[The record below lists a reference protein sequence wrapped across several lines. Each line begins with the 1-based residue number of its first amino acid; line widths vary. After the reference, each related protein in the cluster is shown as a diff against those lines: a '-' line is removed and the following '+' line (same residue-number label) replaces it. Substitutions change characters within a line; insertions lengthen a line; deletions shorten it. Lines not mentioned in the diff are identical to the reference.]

1 MVSVGGEQF
10 RVTRVVMAGLFAL
23 STAACSYGSLERALT
38 AGNTTEDAADSV
50 SGADLTARNP
60 TPILNQLRDGP
71 GIPGAIYSD
80 AGSGGAAAASEPR
93 APAAPGEEVSR
104 VGEGYD
110 INFQNADIGAV
121 AKVILGDLL
130 RLTYSVDPRVQGTLS
145 LSSGRPIARQDL
157 MPLFESAVKIVNANV
172 VREGGIYKVV
182 PIGEALGSG
191 EVDTQ
196 GRLTPGYGISVLPLR
211 FVSAQT
217 VLRAV
222 DSFAAK
228 PGQARVE
235 ASRNLLLVQG
245 TSAERQSAIDAALAL
260 DVDWMK
266 NQAVGIFPVR
276 NSSPDTI
283 INELRN
289 VFDAGRE
296 GAGAH
301 AVRFQPINR
310 LNAVLAVGQSPR
322 VIEQVRT
329 WVARLDRADYDTTTV
344 RVYKLRYGNAKQIA
358 AILRDVFTGSGGSSL
373 GNQDLSQ
380 LTPGT
385 SFTRQSSFGTSNQP
399 GGSGSST
406 TSTQTHQ
413 VNTPTFG
420 GGGAGDPQA
429 GAGRVG
435 EPADSRGGTRG
446 GSGATG
452 TDLAGLSTSTGGNSG
467 PAPLPNV
474 RITADVAN
482 NSLLIYASRDQYKLV
497 ERAIFELDKAP
508 VQVAIDVTIAEV
520 TLKNDLQYGVQYY
533 FKITDGG
540 RKGAISFSAGDALRP
555 VLGGGGASFILG
567 SNKDPRVVI
576 DALRS
581 VTDVKVLSAPA
592 LVVLDNQP
600 AVLQV
605 GDQVPVISGRAQAV
619 TGGADAPVVQSVE
632 RHDTGVIL
640 KVIPRVNANGVVNLD
655 VSQEVSAVVPG
666 TTASDLG
673 PTISQR
679 RVQSSVA
686 VASGQTVLLGGLISS
701 NQNNVR
707 ESIPIL
713 GDIKGPIGDL
723 FATNS
728 KKNDRTEL
736 IVFIRPQIIRDGL
749 DAQLV
754 AEELRSKLQN
764 IARGT
769 TVERQIDR
777 ARPSNT
783 IFRQQQ

>member
-1 MVSVGGEQF
+1 MFSVGGEQF
-10 RVTRVVMAGLFAL
+10 RVTRVVMAGFLAL

-60 TPILNQLRDGP
+60 APISNQLRDGP
-71 GIPGAIYSD
+71 GIPAAIYSD
-80 AGSGGAAAASEPR
+80 AGGGAAAAPGEPR
-93 APAAPGEEVSR
+93 PPSAPGEEVAR

-110 INFQNADIGAV
+110 INFQNADISAV

-157 MPLFESAVKIVNANV
+157 MPMFESAVKIVNANV
-172 VREGGIYKVV
+172 VRESGIYKVV

-191 EVDTQ
+191 EVDSQ

-235 ASRNLLLVQG
+235 PSRNLLLVQG

-266 NQAVGIFPVR
+266 NQAVGVFPVR

-358 AILRDVFTGSGGSSL
+358 AILRDVFTGSGGATV

-385 SFTRQSSFGTSNQP
+385 SFTRQSSFGTSNQQ
-399 GGSGSST
+399 SGTSAT
-406 TSTQTHQ
+406 TTQTQ
-413 VNTPTFG
+413 QINTPTFG
-420 GGGAGDPQA
+420 GGGGGDPQA

-435 EPADSRGGTRG
+435 EPAESRGGTRG
-446 GSGATG
+446 GAGGATG
-452 TDLAGLSTSTGGNSG
+452 TDLAGLSTSTGGNTG

-482 NSLLIYASRDQYKLV
+482 NALLIYASRDQYKLV

-520 TLKNDLQYGVQYY
+520 TLRNELQYGVQYF

-540 RKGAISFSAGDALRP
+540 RKGTISFSAGDALRP

-567 SNKDPRVVI
+567 SNKDPRIVI

-666 TTASDLG
+666 TTASELG

-701 NQNNVR
+701 NQNNTR

-723 FATNS
+723 FATNN
-728 KKNDRTEL
+728 KRNDRTEL

-754 AEELRSKLQN
+754 AEELRSKLQT

-769 TVERQIDR
+769 TTERQIDR

>member
-1 MVSVGGEQF
+1 MFSVGGEQL
-10 RVTRVVMAGLFAL
+10 RMTRVVMAALIAL

-60 TPILNQLRDGP
+60 APISNQLRDGP
-71 GIPGAIYSD
+71 GIPAAIYSD
-80 AGSGGAAAASEPR
+80 AGSRAAAAAGEPR
-93 APAAPGEEVSR
+93 PPSAPGEEVSR

-110 INFQNADIGAV
+110 INFQNADVSAV

-157 MPLFESAVKIVNANV
+157 MPMFESAVKIVNANV
-172 VREGGIYKVV
+172 VRESGIYKVV
-182 PIGEALGSG
+182 PIGEALGNG
-191 EVDTQ
+191 EVDSQ

-217 VLRAV
+217 VLRAI

-235 ASRNLLLVQG
+235 PSRNLLLVQG
-245 TSAERQSAIDAALAL
+245 SSAERQSAIDAALAL

-266 NQAVGIFPVR
+266 NQAVGVFPVR
-276 NSSPDTI
+276 NASPDTI

-296 GAGAH
+296 GAGQH

-329 WVARLDRADYDTTTV
+329 WVARLDRADYDNTTV

-358 AILRDVFTGSGGSSL
+358 AILRDVFTGSGAPSA

-385 SFTRQSSFGTSNQP
+385 SFTRQSSFGTSNQQ
-399 GGSGSST
+399 GGTST
-406 TSTQTHQ
+406 TSTQTQ
-413 VNTPTFG
+413 QINTPTFG

-452 TDLAGLSTSTGGNSG
+452 VDLAGLSTSTGGNAG

-508 VQVAIDVTIAEV
+508 VQVAIDVTVAEV

-533 FKITDGG
+533 FSISGNGD
-540 RKGAISFSAGDALRP
+540 RKGTIAFSAGDALKP
-555 VLGGGGASFILG
+555 VIGGPGAHFLLGT
-567 SNKDPRVVI
+567 NKNPRIVI

-605 GDQVPVISGRAQAV
+605 GDQVPVISGRAQDVSAP
-619 TGGADAPVVQSVE
+619 GAPVVQNVE

-655 VSQEVSAVVPG
+655 VSQEVSAVVPS
-666 TTASDLG
+666 TAASDLG

-701 NQNNVR
+701 NQNNTR
-707 ESIPIL
+707 DSIPIL

-723 FATNS
+723 FATTS

-754 AEELRSKLQN
+754 AEELRSKLQT

-769 TVERQIDR
+769 TVEKQIDR

>member
-1 MVSVGGEQF
+1 MFSVGGEQL
-10 RVTRVVMAGLFAL
+10 RMTRVVMAALIAL
-23 STAACSYGSLERALT
+23 SAAGCSSGSLERALS

-60 TPILNQLRDGP
+60 APISNQLRDGP
-71 GIPGAIYSD
+71 GVPAAIYSD
-80 AGSGGAAAASEPR
+80 AGSGGAAAAGEVRP
-93 APAAPGEEVSR
+93 PAAPGEEVSR
-104 VGEGYD
+104 VGNGYD
-110 INFQNADIGAV
+110 INFQNADISAV

-130 RLTYSVDPRVQGTLS
+130 RLTYSVDPRVQGTIS
-145 LSSGRPIARQDL
+145 LSSGRPVARQDL
-157 MPLFESAVKIVNANV
+157 MPMFESAVKIVNANL
-172 VREGGIYKVV
+172 VRESGIYKVV
-182 PIGEALGSG
+182 PIGEALGNG
-191 EVDTQ
+191 EVDSQ
-196 GRLTPGYGISVLPLR
+196 GRLTPGYGISVLPLK

-217 VLRAV
+217 VLRAI

-235 ASRNLLLVQG
+235 PSRNLLLVQG
-245 TSAERQSAIDAALAL
+245 SSAERQSAIDAALAL

-266 NQAVGIFPVR
+266 NQAVGVFPVR
-276 NSSPDTI
+276 NASPDTI
-283 INELRN
+283 ITELRN

-296 GAGAH
+296 GAGQH

-310 LNAVLAVGQSPR
+310 LNAVLAVGQSQR
-322 VIEQVRT
+322 VIEQVKT
-329 WVARLDRADYDTTTV
+329 WVARLDRADYDNTTV

-358 AILRDVFTGSGGSSL
+358 AILRDVFTGNSGATT

-385 SFTRQSSFGTSNQP
+385 SFTRQSSFGTSNQQ
-399 GGSGSST
+399 SGTST
-406 TSTQTHQ
+406 TSTQTQ
-413 VNTPTFG
+413 QINTPTFG

-446 GSGATG
+446 GGGATG
-452 TDLAGLSTSTGGNSG
+452 VDLAGLSTSTGGNAG

-508 VQVAIDVTIAEV
+508 VQVAIDVTVAEV
-520 TLKNDLQYGVQYY
+520 TLKNDLQYGVQY
-533 FKITDGG
+533 FFSVSGNGD
-540 RKGAISFSAGDALRP
+540 RKGTIAFGAGDALKP
-555 VLGGGGASFILG
+555 VIGGPGAHFLLGT
-567 SNKDPRVVI
+567 NKNPRIVI

-619 TGGADAPVVQSVE
+619 TGGADSPVVQSVE

-655 VSQEVSAVVPG
+655 VSQEVSAVVPS
-666 TTASDLG
+666 TTTSDLG

-701 NQNNVR
+701 NQNNTR
-707 ESIPIL
+707 DSIPIL

-723 FATNS
+723 FATTS

-754 AEELRSKLQN
+754 AEELRSKLQT

-769 TVERQIDR
+769 TVEKQIDR
-777 ARPSNT
+777 TRPSNS
-783 IFRQQQ
+783 ILRQQQ

>member
-1 MVSVGGEQF
+1 MFSVGGEQL
-10 RVTRVVMAGLFAL
+10 RMTRVVMAALIAL

-60 TPILNQLRDGP
+60 APISNQLRDGP
-71 GIPGAIYSD
+71 GIPAAIYSD
-80 AGSGGAAAASEPR
+80 AGSRAAAAAGEPR
-93 APAAPGEEVSR
+93 PPSAPGEEVSR
-104 VGEGYD
+104 VDEGYD
-110 INFQNADIGAV
+110 INFQNADVSAV

-157 MPLFESAVKIVNANV
+157 MPMFESAVKIVNANV
-172 VREGGIYKVV
+172 VRESGIYKVV
-182 PIGEALGSG
+182 PIGEALGNG
-191 EVDTQ
+191 EVDSQ

-217 VLRAV
+217 VLRAI

-235 ASRNLLLVQG
+235 PSRNLLLVQG
-245 TSAERQSAIDAALAL
+245 SSAERQSAIDAALAL

-266 NQAVGIFPVR
+266 NQAVGVFPVR
-276 NSSPDTI
+276 NASPDTI

-296 GAGAH
+296 GAGQH

-329 WVARLDRADYDTTTV
+329 WVARLDRADYDNTTV

-358 AILRDVFTGSGGSSL
+358 AILRDVFTGSGAQSA

-385 SFTRQSSFGTSNQP
+385 SFTRQSSFGTSNQQ
-399 GGSGSST
+399 GGTST
-406 TSTQTHQ
+406 TSTQTQ
-413 VNTPTFG
+413 QINTPTFG

-452 TDLAGLSTSTGGNSG
+452 VDLAGLSTSTGGNAG

-508 VQVAIDVTIAEV
+508 VQVAIDVTVAEV

-533 FKITDGG
+533 FSISGNGD
-540 RKGAISFSAGDALRP
+540 RKGTIAFSAGDALKP
-555 VLGGGGASFILG
+555 VIGGPGAHFLLGT
-567 SNKDPRVVI
+567 NKNPRIVI

-605 GDQVPVISGRAQAV
+605 GDQVPVISGRAQDVSAP
-619 TGGADAPVVQSVE
+619 GAPVVQNVE

-655 VSQEVSAVVPG
+655 VSQEVSAVVPS
-666 TTASDLG
+666 TAASDLG

-701 NQNNVR
+701 NQNNTR
-707 ESIPIL
+707 DSIPIL

-723 FATNS
+723 FATTS

-754 AEELRSKLQN
+754 AEELRSKLQT

-769 TVERQIDR
+769 TVEKQIDR

>member
-1 MVSVGGEQF
+1 MYSVAGEQS
-10 RVTRVVMAGLFAL
+10 RVARVVMVGLLAL

-60 TPILNQLRDGP
+60 APISNQLRDGP
-71 GIPGAIYSD
+71 GVPAAIYSD
-80 AGSGGAAAASEPR
+80 AASGGAAAGEPR
-93 APAAPGEEVSR
+93 PPSAPGEEVAR
-104 VGEGYD
+104 IGDGYD
-110 INFQNADIGAV
+110 INFQNADISAV
-121 AKVILGDLL
+121 ARVILGDLL

-157 MPLFESAVKIVNANV
+157 MPMFESAVKIVNANV
-172 VREGGIYKVV
+172 VRESGIYKVV
-182 PIGEALGSG
+182 PIGEALGNG

-217 VLRAV
+217 VLRAI

-235 ASRNLLLVQG
+235 PSRNLLLVQG

-266 NQAVGIFPVR
+266 NQAVGVFPVR
-276 NSSPDTI
+276 NASPDTI

-296 GAGAH
+296 GAGQH

-310 LNAVLAVGQSPR
+310 LNAVLAVGQSSR

-329 WVARLDRADYDTTTV
+329 WVARLDRADYDNTTV

-399 GGSGSST
+399 GGTST
-406 TSTQTHQ
+406 TSTQTQQ

-452 TDLAGLSTSTGGNSG
+452 VDLAGLSTSTGGNAG

-508 VQVAIDVTIAEV
+508 VQVAIDVTVAEV
-520 TLKNDLQYGVQYY
+520 TLRNELQYGVQYY

-540 RKGAISFSAGDALRP
+540 RKGTISFSAGDALKP
-555 VLGGGGASFILG
+555 TIGGGGASFILG
-567 SNKDPRVVI
+567 SNKDPRIVI

-655 VSQEVSAVVPG
+655 VSQEVSAVVPS
-666 TTASDLG
+666 TTTSDLG

-701 NQNNVR
+701 NQNNTR

-723 FATNS
+723 FATNN
-728 KKNDRTEL
+728 KRNDRTEL

-754 AEELRSKLQN
+754 AEELRSKLQT